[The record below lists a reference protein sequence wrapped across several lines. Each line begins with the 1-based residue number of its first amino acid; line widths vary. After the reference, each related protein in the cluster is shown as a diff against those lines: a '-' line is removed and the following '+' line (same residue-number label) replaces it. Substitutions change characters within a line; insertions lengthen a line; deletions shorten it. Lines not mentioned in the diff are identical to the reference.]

1 MGVSQHPEARLVRP
15 DPLRWTWYAFG
26 GRLPARHRA
35 WVLHDVT
42 CRTWVLRH
50 TARSLVQ
57 ISPGLL
63 FLLLPGPLWIRAM
76 SVLGGVMLA
85 LWYSLSYM
93 EHTCEYRLHK
103 HGYPIGTGR
112 ATREAAHAEARAQRA
127 SRYDEIYRNN
137 G

>member
-1 MGVSQHPEARLVRP
+1 MAAARRP
-15 DPLRWTWYAFG
+15 NPFLWVWYAFG
-26 GRLPARHRA
+26 GRLPERYRD

-50 TARSLVQ
+50 AIRTLVQ

-76 SVLGGVMLA
+76 AVLGGVILA
-85 LWYSLSYM
+85 LWYSLSYV
-93 EHTCEYRLHK
+93 EHTSEYRLTR
-103 HGYPIGTGR
+103 HGFAMGTGR
-112 ATREAAHAEARAQRA
+112 ATREAAQAAVRAERAD
-127 SRYDEIYRNN
+127 RYAAIYRNRAQ